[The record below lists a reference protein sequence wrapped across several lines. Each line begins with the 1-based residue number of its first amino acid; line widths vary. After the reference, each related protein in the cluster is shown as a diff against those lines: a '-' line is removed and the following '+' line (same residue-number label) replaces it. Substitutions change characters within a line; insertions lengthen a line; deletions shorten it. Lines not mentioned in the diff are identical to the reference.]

1 VIALDASVII
11 AHLSTRDAH
20 HKRATDFFRATV
32 DESYLMHSLTFT
44 EVLIGPM
51 RAGREALAIQ
61 ALNDLR
67 VNEWSPGPRSAAR
80 LAKLRVESGLKLP
93 DCCVLD
99 TALENDASL
108 ATFNARLSTVA
119 TEFGV
124 HVL

>member
-1 VIALDASVII
+1 M
-11 AHLSTRDAH
+11 
-20 HKRATDFFRATV
+20 TD
-32 DESYLMHSLTFT
+32 SPLMHSLTFT